1 MKTFY
6 LALLIFLFAAC
17 SSETTTVVELPEI
30 HIDTV
35 AIVQPVYEYGFCLDS
50 FIVDRGQIKK
60 DWTLSHLLLPFNISQ
75 AVVNTASQLA
85 KDSTVNLKY
94 ITSGTNYLVL
104 SKQIDTNKVV
114 QLCIYDKSVY
124 DYVVFDFTDS
134 LNVYKIER
142 PVQEVEKE
150 MSGIIGDGSNLSN
163 EIQNVSNNIGI
174 TSELVSK
181 IAQTFAWSIDFFR
194 LHPNDKFKVIYN
206 EKSVTGKPTGTGKIK
221 ALFFHHKNKNYYA
234 FAFENENEINFYDE
248 NGNSNKSLFLMAP
261 LKFTRLS
268 SPYTKRRFH
277 PVQKRWKAHLGT
289 DYAAPKG
296 TPIWSTADGTVLAAT
311 FSRNN
316 GYYVKIK
323 HSSTYTTQ
331 YLHMT
336 RIAPGM
342 KKGRRV
348 GQGETIGYVG
358 STGLATGPHVCY
370 RFWKNGKQ
378 IDHRR
383 EIHQSS
389 EPLEDALKDD
399 YLKSIE
405 LIKKQIDE
413 MPYSND
419 NDGETAVSDTIN

>member
-1 MKTFY
+1 MKLYFAV
-6 LALLIFLFAAC
+6 LSGFIFFAC
-17 SSETTTVVELPEI
+17 STETTSVVEVPI
-30 HIDTV
+30 IRTDTIPV
-35 AIVQPVYEYGFCLDS
+35 VEAVYEYGFCLDS
-50 FIVDRGQIKK
+50 FTVDRGKIKQ
-60 DWTLSHLLLPFNISQ
+60 DWTLSHLLLPFKISQ
-75 AVVNTASQLA
+75 LDVNKASQMA
-85 KDSTVNLKY
+85 KDSLVDLKY
-94 ITSGTNYLVL
+94 ITNNKSYLML
-104 SKQIDTNKVV
+104 SKQEDTNKV
-114 QLCIYDKSVY
+114 LHYCIYDKSVY

-134 LNVYKIER
+134 INVYKVSR
-142 PVQEVEKE
+142 PVAEAERE

-163 EIQNVSNNIGI
+163 EIQSVSKNLGI
-174 TSELVSK
+174 TSELVGK

-194 LHPNDKFKVIYN
+194 LHPGDKFKVIYN
-206 EKSVTGKPTGTGKIK
+206 EKSVNGIPTGTGKIK
-221 ALFFHHKNKNYYA
+221 ALFFQHKNKEYYA
-234 FAFENENEINFYDE
+234 FAYEKENEINYYDE

-296 TPIWSTADGTVLAAT
+296 TPIWSTADGTVIAAT
-311 FSRNN
+311 YSRNN

-336 RIAPGM
+336 KIASGM

-348 GQGETIGYVG
+348 LQGETIGYVG

-378 IDHRR
+378 IDHRQ
-383 EIHQSS
+383 EVHQAS
-389 EPLEDALKDD
+389 EPLDVDLKDE
-399 YLKSIE
+399 YLE
-405 LIKKQIDE
+405 LIKPVKKQIDE
-413 MPYSND
+413 IPYSTN
-419 NDGETAVSDTIN
+419 NEIEIANTDTIN